1 MAHPESIVIV
11 GGGLAGAKG
20 AEGLREQGFRGGLTV
35 IGAEDQLPY
44 ERPPLSKS
52 YLQGKSTLA
61 DAQVHNRE
69 WYDDNSV
76 DLRLATTVAAVRP
89 GAHEIELAGGETI
102 GYGALLLATG
112 STPRRLPVPGA
123 DAAGILTLR
132 RVEDSDAIRAT
143 FGADR
148 RLAIIGG
155 GWIGLEVAA
164 AAREAGTEVT
174 VIEATAAPLL
184 AVLGPD
190 LAAVFATLH
199 TDHGVTLYTEARVA
213 EILTTDGRASGVR
226 LADGTV
232 IPADAVVVGIGA
244 APNTELAEQ
253 AGLAVDNGVL
263 VSAALRSSDPD
274 IYAVGDIANAEH
286 PFVGTRIR
294 VEHWANALN
303 QPAVAAGA
311 MLGNDVSYDALPY
324 FYTDQ
329 YDLGMEYVG
338 HAPSRQLLAG
348 RRSRRSTS
356 PGVRCFL
363 ARRGIPSVGRDER
376 QRVGRDGPHQSAH
389 PIAQRHDRID
399 TGRPHRA
406 ARGSRLN
413 RSDHCFRRRQLLR
426 QDQARYSRSKPRLMI
441 SFWISD
447 VPSPM
452 SRNGASRISRSISY
466 SLE

>member
-1 MAHPESIVIV
+1 MAHPDSIVIV

-61 DAQVHNRE
+61 DAQVHTGE
-69 WYDDNSV
+69 WYDDNAV
-76 DLRLATTVAAVRP
+76 DLRLATTVTAVRP

-123 DAAGILTLR
+123 DAAAVLTLR
-132 RVEDSDAIRAT
+132 RVEDSDVIRET

-174 VIEATAAPLL
+174 IIEATAAPLL
-184 AVLGPD
+184 PVLGAD
-190 LAAVFATLH
+190 LARVFATLH
-199 TDHGVTLYTEARVA
+199 TDHGVTLHIDARVT
-213 EILTTDGRASGVR
+213 EIVTTDGRASGVR

-232 IPADAVVVGIGA
+232 VPADAVVVGIGA
-244 APNTELAEQ
+244 APNTALAEQ

-286 PFVGTRIR
+286 PFIGTRIR

-303 QPAVAAGA
+303 QPAVAAAA
-311 MLGNDVSYDALPY
+311 MLGNAASYDALPY

-338 HAPSRQLLAG
+338 YAPPGSYSQVVVRGDLQAREFVAFWLDAESRVLAGMNVNVWDVTDPIKALIRSGNAMAASLLAD
-348 RRSRRSTS
+348 
-356 PGVRCFL
+356 PGILLEDL
-363 ARRGIPSVGRDER
+363 A
-376 QRVGRDGPHQSAH
+376 
-389 PIAQRHDRID
+389 
-399 TGRPHRA
+399 
-406 ARGSRLN
+406 
-413 RSDHCFRRRQLLR
+413 
-426 QDQARYSRSKPRLMI
+426 
-441 SFWISD
+441 
-447 VPSPM
+447 
-452 SRNGASRISRSISY
+452 
-466 SLE
+466 

>member
-1 MAHPESIVIV
+1 MAHPDSIVIV

-132 RVEDSDAIRAT
+132 RVEDSDAIRET

-338 HAPSRQLLAG
+338 HAPPAAT
-348 RRSRRSTS
+348 RRSSFAAIYQPGSSLLSGSTRNPECW
-356 PGVRCFL
+356 PG
-363 ARRGIPSVGRDER
+363 
-376 QRVGRDGPHQSAH
+376 
-389 PIAQRHDRID
+389 
-399 TGRPHRA
+399 
-406 ARGSRLN
+406 
-413 RSDHCFRRRQLLR
+413 
-426 QDQARYSRSKPRLMI
+426 
-441 SFWISD
+441 
-447 VPSPM
+447 
-452 SRNGASRISRSISY
+452 
-466 SLE
+466 

>member
-1 MAHPESIVIV
+1 MAHPDSIVIV

-20 AEGLREQGFRGGLTV
+20 AEGLREQGFQGGLTV

-61 DAQVHNRE
+61 DAQVHNSD

-102 GYGALLLATG
+102 GYSALLLANG

-132 RVEDSDAIRAT
+132 RVEDSDAIRET

-174 VIEATAAPLL
+174 VIEAAAAPLL

-232 IPADAVVVGIGA
+232 IPAYAVVVGIGA

-294 VEHWANALN
+294 VEHLANALN
-303 QPAVAAGA
+303 QPGVAAGA

-338 HAPSRQLLAG
+338 HAPPGSYSQVVVRGDLPAREFVAFWLDAESRVLAGMNVNVWDVTDPIKALIRSRNAMTASLLADP
-348 RRSRRSTS
+348 T
-356 PGVRCFL
+356 VLLEDL
-363 ARRGIPSVGRDER
+363 A
-376 QRVGRDGPHQSAH
+376 
-389 PIAQRHDRID
+389 
-399 TGRPHRA
+399 
-406 ARGSRLN
+406 
-413 RSDHCFRRRQLLR
+413 
-426 QDQARYSRSKPRLMI
+426 
-441 SFWISD
+441 
-447 VPSPM
+447 
-452 SRNGASRISRSISY
+452 
-466 SLE
+466 

>member
-1 MAHPESIVIV
+1 MAHPDSIVIV

-20 AEGLREQGFRGGLTV
+20 AEGLREQGFQGGLTV

-61 DAQVHNRE
+61 DAQVHNRD

-102 GYGALLLATG
+102 GYSALLLATG

-132 RVEDSDAIRAT
+132 RVEDSDAIRET

-190 LAAVFATLH
+190 LAGVFATLH

-338 HAPSRQLLAG
+338 HAPPGSYSQVVVRGDLPAREFVAFWLDAESRVLAGMNVNVWDVTDPIKALIRSRNAMTASLLADP
-348 RRSRRSTS
+348 T
-356 PGVRCFL
+356 VLLEDL
-363 ARRGIPSVGRDER
+363 A
-376 QRVGRDGPHQSAH
+376 
-389 PIAQRHDRID
+389 
-399 TGRPHRA
+399 
-406 ARGSRLN
+406 
-413 RSDHCFRRRQLLR
+413 
-426 QDQARYSRSKPRLMI
+426 
-441 SFWISD
+441 
-447 VPSPM
+447 
-452 SRNGASRISRSISY
+452 
-466 SLE
+466 

>member
-1 MAHPESIVIV
+1 MAHPDSIVIV

-20 AEGLREQGFRGGLTV
+20 ADGLREQGFRGGLTV

-52 YLQGKSTLA
+52 YLQGKSKLA
-61 DAQVHNRE
+61 DAQVHTRE
-69 WYDDNSV
+69 WYDDNAV
-76 DLRLATTVAAVRP
+76 DLRLATTVTAVRP

-123 DAAGILTLR
+123 DAAAVLTLR
-132 RVEDSDAIRAT
+132 RVEDSDVIRET

-164 AAREAGTEVT
+164 TARKAGTEVT
-174 VIEATAAPLL
+174 IIEATAAPLL
-184 AVLGPD
+184 PVLGAD
-190 LAAVFATLH
+190 LARVFATLH
-199 TDHGVTLYTEARVA
+199 TDHGVTLHTDARVA
-213 EILTTDGRASGVR
+213 EIVTTDGRASGVR

-232 IPADAVVVGIGA
+232 VPADAVVVGIGA
-244 APNTELAEQ
+244 APNTGLAEQ

-286 PFVGTRIR
+286 PFIGTRIR

-303 QPAVAAGA
+303 QPAVAAAA
-311 MLGNDVSYDALPY
+311 MLGNAASYDALPY

-338 HAPSRQLLAG
+338 YAPPGSYSQVVVRGDLPAREFVAFWLDAESRVLAGMNVNVWDVTDPIKALIRSGNAMTASLLAD
-348 RRSRRSTS
+348 
-356 PGVRCFL
+356 PGILLEDL
-363 ARRGIPSVGRDER
+363 A
-376 QRVGRDGPHQSAH
+376 
-389 PIAQRHDRID
+389 
-399 TGRPHRA
+399 
-406 ARGSRLN
+406 
-413 RSDHCFRRRQLLR
+413 
-426 QDQARYSRSKPRLMI
+426 
-441 SFWISD
+441 
-447 VPSPM
+447 
-452 SRNGASRISRSISY
+452 
-466 SLE
+466 

>member
-1 MAHPESIVIV
+1 MAHPDSIVIV

-20 AEGLREQGFRGGLTV
+20 AEGLREQGFQGGLTV

-61 DAQVHNRE
+61 DAQVHNSD

-89 GAHEIELAGGETI
+89 AAHEIELAGGETI

-132 RVEDSDAIRAT
+132 RVEDSDAIRQT

-338 HAPSRQLLAG
+338 HAPPGSYSQVVVRGDLPAREFVAFWLDAESRVLAGMNVNVWDVTDPIKALIRSRNAMTASLLADP
-348 RRSRRSTS
+348 T
-356 PGVRCFL
+356 VLLEDL
-363 ARRGIPSVGRDER
+363 A
-376 QRVGRDGPHQSAH
+376 
-389 PIAQRHDRID
+389 
-399 TGRPHRA
+399 
-406 ARGSRLN
+406 
-413 RSDHCFRRRQLLR
+413 
-426 QDQARYSRSKPRLMI
+426 
-441 SFWISD
+441 
-447 VPSPM
+447 
-452 SRNGASRISRSISY
+452 
-466 SLE
+466 

>member
-1 MAHPESIVIV
+1 MAHPDSIVIV

-20 AEGLREQGFRGGLTV
+20 ADGLREQGFRGGLTV

-61 DAQVHNRE
+61 DAQVHTRE
-69 WYDDNSV
+69 WYDDNAV
-76 DLRLATTVAAVRP
+76 DLRLATTVTAVRP
-89 GAHEIELAGGETI
+89 GAHEIELAGGETV

-123 DAAGILTLR
+123 DAAAVLTLR
-132 RVEDSDAIRAT
+132 RVEDSDVIRET

-174 VIEATAAPLL
+174 IIEATAAPLL
-184 AVLGPD
+184 PVLGAD
-190 LAAVFATLH
+190 LARVFATLH
-199 TDHGVTLYTEARVA
+199 TDHGVTLHTDARVA
-213 EILTTDGRASGVR
+213 EIVTTDGRASGVR

-232 IPADAVVVGIGA
+232 VPADAVVVGIGA
-244 APNTELAEQ
+244 APNTGLAEQ

-286 PFVGTRIR
+286 PFIGTRIR

-303 QPAVAAGA
+303 QPAVAAAA
-311 MLGNDVSYDALPY
+311 MLGNAASYDALPY

-338 HAPSRQLLAG
+338 YAPPGSYSQVVVRGDLQAREFVAFWLDAESRVLAG
-348 RRSRRSTS
+348 MNVNVWDVTDPIKALIRS
-356 PGVRCFL
+356 GN
-363 ARRGIPSVGRDER
+363 AM
-376 QRVGRDGPHQSAH
+376 
-389 PIAQRHDRID
+389 
-399 TGRPHRA
+399 A
-406 ARGSRLN
+406 ASRLA
-413 RSDHCFRRRQLLR
+413 DPGILLE
-426 QDQARYSRSKPRLMI
+426 DLA
-441 SFWISD
+441 
-447 VPSPM
+447 
-452 SRNGASRISRSISY
+452 
-466 SLE
+466 

>member
-1 MAHPESIVIV
+1 MAHPDSIVIV
-11 GGGLAGAKG
+11 GGGLGGAKG
-20 AEGLREQGFRGGLTV
+20 AEGLREQGFQGGLTV
-35 IGAEDQLPY
+35 VGAEDQLPY

-61 DAQVHNRE
+61 DAQVHNSE

-76 DLRLATTVAAVRP
+76 DLRLGTTVAEVRP

-123 DAAGILTLR
+123 DAAGVLTLR
-132 RVEDSDAIRAT
+132 RVGDSDSIRET

-184 AVLGPD
+184 PVLGPD

-199 TDHGVTLYTEARVA
+199 TDHGVTLHTEARVT
-213 EILTTDGRASGVR
+213 EILTTDGHASGVR
-226 LADGTV
+226 LADGTA

-244 APNTELAEQ
+244 APNTGLAEQ
-253 AGLAVDNGVL
+253 AGLAVENGVL
-263 VSAALRSSDPD
+263 VSAALRSSNPD

-286 PFVGTRIR
+286 PFFRTRIR

-338 HAPSRQLLAG
+338 HAPPGSYSQVVVRGDLPAREFVAFWLDGESRVLAGMNVNVWDVTDPIKALIRSSNAMTASLLADP
-348 RRSRRSTS
+348 T
-356 PGVRCFL
+356 VLLEDL
-363 ARRGIPSVGRDER
+363 A
-376 QRVGRDGPHQSAH
+376 
-389 PIAQRHDRID
+389 
-399 TGRPHRA
+399 
-406 ARGSRLN
+406 
-413 RSDHCFRRRQLLR
+413 
-426 QDQARYSRSKPRLMI
+426 
-441 SFWISD
+441 
-447 VPSPM
+447 
-452 SRNGASRISRSISY
+452 
-466 SLE
+466 

>member
-1 MAHPESIVIV
+1 MAHPDSIVIV

-20 AEGLREQGFRGGLTV
+20 AEGLREQGFQGGLTV

-61 DAQVHNRE
+61 DAQVHNSD

-102 GYGALLLATG
+102 GYSALLLATG

-132 RVEDSDAIRAT
+132 RVEDSDAIRET

-213 EILTTDGRASGVR
+213 EILTTNGRASGVR

-338 HAPSRQLLAG
+338 HAPPGSYSQVVVRGDLPAREFVAFWLDAESRVLAGMNVNVWDVTDPIKALIRSRNAMTASLLADP
-348 RRSRRSTS
+348 T
-356 PGVRCFL
+356 VLLEDL
-363 ARRGIPSVGRDER
+363 A
-376 QRVGRDGPHQSAH
+376 
-389 PIAQRHDRID
+389 
-399 TGRPHRA
+399 
-406 ARGSRLN
+406 
-413 RSDHCFRRRQLLR
+413 
-426 QDQARYSRSKPRLMI
+426 
-441 SFWISD
+441 
-447 VPSPM
+447 
-452 SRNGASRISRSISY
+452 
-466 SLE
+466 

>member
-1 MAHPESIVIV
+1 MAHPDSIVIV

-61 DAQVHNRE
+61 DAQVHTRE
-69 WYDDNSV
+69 WYDDNAV
-76 DLRLATTVAAVRP
+76 DLRLATTVTAVRSS
-89 GAHEIELAGGETI
+89 AHEIELAGGETI

-123 DAAGILTLR
+123 DAAAVLTLR
-132 RVEDSDAIRAT
+132 RVEDSDVIRET

-174 VIEATAAPLL
+174 IIEATAAPLL
-184 AVLGPD
+184 PVLGAD
-190 LAAVFATLH
+190 LARVFATLH
-199 TDHGVTLYTEARVA
+199 TDHGVTLHTDARVT
-213 EILTTDGRASGVR
+213 EIVATDGRASGVR

-244 APNTELAEQ
+244 APNTALAEQ

-263 VSAALRSSDPD
+263 VSAALRSTDPD

-286 PFVGTRIR
+286 PFIGARIR

-303 QPAVAAGA
+303 QPAVAAAA
-311 MLGNDVSYDALPY
+311 MLGNAASYDALPY

-338 HAPSRQLLAG
+338 YAPPGSYSQVVVRGDLQAREFVAFWLDAESRVLAG
-348 RRSRRSTS
+348 MNVNVWDVTDPIKALIRS
-356 PGVRCFL
+356 GN
-363 ARRGIPSVGRDER
+363 AM
-376 QRVGRDGPHQSAH
+376 
-389 PIAQRHDRID
+389 
-399 TGRPHRA
+399 A
-406 ARGSRLN
+406 ASRLA
-413 RSDHCFRRRQLLR
+413 DPGILLE
-426 QDQARYSRSKPRLMI
+426 DL
-441 SFWISD
+441 
-447 VPSPM
+447 V
-452 SRNGASRISRSISY
+452 
-466 SLE
+466 